1 MSMEIK
7 RGGVYYIDNPTFT
20 GHEMAK
26 DRPAVVVSCDAMN
39 CTSSVVS
46 VVYMTGSKP
55 ADTPYRVRISA
66 ARSVRHGDSTA
77 LCDHIYT
84 VDISRVGKYMG
95 QCSQEEMDAIDNA
108 LLMTMALC
116 DGKYKG
122 PEEKAAPQPCKAPQ
136 PAPYTVPGKPIAL
149 VIAETERDTYKGLYE
164 RLLDSMTMERRIG
177 A

>member
-1 MSMEIK
+1 MEIK

-77 LCDHIYT
+77 CAIY
-84 VDISRVGKYMG
+84 RAG
-95 QCSQEEMDAIDNA
+95 QTDCPGHRRDGAGHLQGA
-108 LLMTMALC
+108 L
-116 DGKYKG
+116 
-122 PEEKAAPQPCKAPQ
+122 
-136 PAPYTVPGKPIAL
+136 
-149 VIAETERDTYKGLYE
+149 
-164 RLLDSMTMERRIG
+164 
-177 A
+177 

>member
-1 MSMEIK
+1 MEIK

-66 ARSVRHGDSTA
+66 ARRPSLSGKTTGKARSAPSRAWWYMST
-77 LCDHIYT
+77 
-84 VDISRVGKYMG
+84 
-95 QCSQEEMDAIDNA
+95 
-108 LLMTMALC
+108 
-116 DGKYKG
+116 
-122 PEEKAAPQPCKAPQ
+122 
-136 PAPYTVPGKPIAL
+136 
-149 VIAETERDTYKGLYE
+149 
-164 RLLDSMTMERRIG
+164 RRGGITP
-177 A
+177 